1 MTPSER
7 SSKPDRIALALRVF
21 VYVFLVVAGMM
32 IFPVILYW
40 AAPVPFVVATLSSFA
55 AAAVANAVTLRIW
68 AHGQLADIG
77 MQWTPAS
84 RWNLLLGFAG
94 GAGGALVAVLAPVAF
109 RLSWLERVPGAQV
122 QWGSLAFIT
131 VLLLFGAV
139 GEEMLFRGYA
149 FQFLVGRM
157 GAYATVLP
165 FGVLFG
171 LMHGNN
177 PNQSWLG
184 LINTMLWGIAFGYAF
199 LRSGDLWLPIGLHF
213 GWNWVLPLFGAN
225 LSGYTMGV
233 TGLVTRSNASA
244 WWTGGNYG
252 PEGGVF
258 TTVVVVGVM
267 FYLYRAPIQRQ
278 ASALARI
285 SENGES

>member
-1 MTPSER
+1 MTPR
-7 SSKPDRIALALRVF
+7 KPDPVALALRVF
-21 VYVFLVVAGMM
+21 VYIFLVLAGMM
-32 IFPVILYW
+32 IFPVVLYW

-55 AAAVANAVTLRIW
+55 AAAVANAITLRIW

-94 GAGGALVAVLAPVAF
+94 GAGGALLAVMIPVAL

-139 GEEMLFRGYA
+139 GEEMLFRGYG

-157 GAYATVLP
+157 GAWATVLP

-184 LINTMLWGIAFGYAF
+184 LINTMAWGIAFGYAF
-199 LRSGDLWLPIGLHF
+199 VRSGDLWLPIGLHF
-213 GWNWVLPLFGAN
+213 GWNWILPLFGAN

-233 TGLVTRSNASA
+233 TGLATRSTASV

-258 TTVVVVGVM
+258 TTMVVIGVM
-267 FYLYRAPIQRQ
+267 FYLHRVPVQQQ
-278 ASALARI
+278 ASALARL
-285 SENGES
+285 